1 MIRKKRNIY
10 TLYIACVLIGIT
22 YINYIYNDDIFID
35 NIKTHIINGFKNIK
49 INNEKS
55 DIDYKGIKFS
65 INMPVINYEDTSVER
80 YINTYIR
87 RNINQFVNLKK
98 QEKDISKNNYSD
110 ISINYHMVFE
120 DKNILNIII
129 YKDMYINDKKYERI
143 KDSYIFDL
151 KTGQRIY
158 LDNFLKNNEDY
169 KYILENYILN
179 KIDRDGLD
187 IEKEKININ
196 KYTNYYITDEGIG
209 VYFNP
214 YQISDRKEIY
224 EFKIPVTAFKKKI
237 KEVDTTPIV
246 AHIDLQTITNDT
258 KYINSIV
265 NIPIIITDNKD
276 IEKSINNM
284 IKNDIMSA
292 YNKVEQ
298 DAKAYLKNAP
308 EGYENPYIYNVDFK
322 VKKNSDNMLSIL
334 VSYYQYSGGA
344 HGFYENESYNIFM
357 ENGKNLKLK
366 DLFKENIDYKKVIN
380 DIILKQIKENKED
393 MYSFKEISDNQ
404 KFFIEDNKL
413 VIYYDLY
420 EIAPFV
426 AGIPEFK
433 IDINEISHIVNS
445 KYIDIFK

>member
-1 MIRKKRNIY
+1 MIRKKRNVYMICIAFILIY
-10 TLYIACVLIGIT
+10 IT
-22 YINYIYNDDIFID
+22 CMNYTSNDVVFID
-35 NIKTHIINGFKNIK
+35 NIKTNIINGFKNIK
-49 INNEKS
+49 INDEKS
-55 DIDYKGIKFS
+55 YIDYKGTKFS
-65 INMPVINYEDTSVER
+65 INMPIINYDNKSVER

-110 ISINYHMVFE
+110 ISINYHTIFE

-158 LDNFLKNNEDY
+158 LDNFLKNNDDY

-179 KIDRDGLD
+179 KIDTNGLD
-187 IEKEKININ
+187 IDKEKINID

-209 VYFNP
+209 IYFNP
-214 YQISDRKEIY
+214 YQISNRKEIY

-246 AHIDLQTITNDT
+246 AHIDLQTITNNT

-276 IEKSINNM
+276 IEKIINNM
-284 IKNDIMSA
+284 IKNDIMNA
-292 YNKVEQ
+292 YNKVEE
-298 DAKAYLKNAP
+298 DAKAYLKNTI

-334 VSYYQYSGGA
+334 VNYYQYSGGA

-357 ENGKNLKLK
+357 ENGKKLKLK
-366 DLFKENIDYKKVIN
+366 DLFKENVDYKKVIN
-380 DIILKQIKENKED
+380 DIILKQIKENKEGI
-393 MYSFKEISDNQ
+393 YSFKEISDNQ

-420 EIAPFV
+420 EIAPFA

-433 IDINEISHIVNS
+433 IDINEISHIINEE
-445 KYIDIFK
+445 YIDIFK